1 LLVVSLVLKI
11 RSGSTTYMELWRW
24 SYFFRKKI
32 SSIWMFLDAKLV
44 LEAWIHGV
52 YAGTK
57 KNQFRNIEVHS
68 GIYFSPSAANLR

>member
-1 LLVVSLVLKI
+1 VSLVLKI

-32 SSIWMFLDAKLV
+32 SSVWMFLDAKLV
-44 LEAWIHGV
+44 LMAWIHGV

-57 KNQFRNIEVHS
+57 NN
-68 GIYFSPSAANLR
+68 